1 MIKGITGSRYVV
13 VEGGSVIPPYISPG
27 ARSSGMIRWNDSTH
41 DLEVYDGAGW
51 QRFNS
56 MYPTIQLDSSAVQ
69 ALDWVR
75 KKMKEE
81 EEYIAL
87 SKKHPAVKAALDNLE
102 NAKQQLDV
110 TIILSKEHEH
120 STN

>member
-13 VEGGSVIPPYISPG
+13 VDGGSVLPPYISPG
-27 ARSSGMIRWNDSTH
+27 ARSSGMVRWNDSTNE
-41 DLEVYDGAGW
+41 LEVYDGMNW
-51 QRFNS
+51 QRFHS
-56 MYPTIQLDSSAVQ
+56 THTTIQLDSAATQ

-75 KKMKEE
+75 EKMKKE

-102 NAKQQLDV
+102 NAKQHLDV
-110 TIILSKEHEH
+110 TIILTKDHEQ